1 MIAYDVAT
9 NILFLIGILG
19 IFNWKLDTE
28 IFLQHTIADLNL
40 WHCIY
45 CLVQSREV
53 FTVKRNKHAHTHTHT
68 HTHTYTHIHILQY
81 ANTGPIQRSFQ
92 NFFSI
97 ILFLLTQ
104 VRWFCCFRS
113 GSHICYKHARHNHL
127 RGPIELQHNWHNHLL
142 RRKYNDIGLH
152 YKSNWITFLVTISST
167 FHLYYLF
174 EC

>member
-1 MIAYDVAT
+1 MA
-9 NILFLIGILG
+9 FLIGNLTQKYFFSIPSLTWISG
-19 IFNWKLDTE
+19 IVSIVLFSQEKSLRWRE
-28 IFLQHTIADLNL
+28 INT
-40 WHCIY
+40 
-45 CLVQSREV
+45 
-53 FTVKRNKHAHTHTHT
+53 HTHTHT

-97 ILFLLTQ
+97 ILFLLNQ

-152 YKSNWITFLVTISST
+152 YKSNWITFLVTISSA